1 MTATDGQNSMPPET
15 ASGQDS
21 LAGQLSE
28 MLNRQIALARAG
40 KVDEILILASE
51 TEEMISRADPNQL
64 GNLSDRKAIRDLYDK
79 LRLILGAASHEISK
93 ELGGLRK
100 GRISLKAYKTVS
112 T

>member
-21 LAGQLSE
+21 LASRLSE
-28 MLNRQIALARAG
+28 MLNRQIALAPAG
-40 KVDEILILASE
+40 KIDEVVILASE
-51 TEEMISRADPNQL
+51 TEEMIAGADPTQL
-64 GNLSDRKAIRDLYDK
+64 KSAYDLEAIRNLFDK
-79 LRLILGAASHEISK
+79 LQLILGAASHEISK